1 MAGAPPPEDQS
12 KWEMGR
18 GWAELSCPGVAFENL
33 LRLRSCD
40 TQDAKWKLP
49 GHKLVMDPGSW
60 LDGPATAG
68 LGGVIVESTPGGLK
82 PGCTEWVCG

>member
-1 MAGAPPPEDQS
+1 MAGALPLEDQS
-12 KWEMGR
+12 KREMGR

-40 TQDAKWKLP
+40 IQDAKWKLP
-49 GHKLVMDPGSW
+49 GHRLDMDPGSW

-68 LGGVIVESTPGGLK
+68 LGGVIGSAPGGLK

>member
-1 MAGAPPPEDQS
+1 MGQCVAGAPPPEDQS

-68 LGGVIVESTPGGLK
+68 LGELLLNQLLEV
-82 PGCTEWVCG
+82 